1 MLFEAAG
8 VEVEPK
14 MAKTEQ
20 ESQLGANLEPTWS
33 QHEPKKIKVR
43 GQVGQESYKRAH
55 RETQEPPKGSAQR
68 V

>member
-20 ESQLGANLEPTWS
+20 ESQLGANLELILAYL
-33 QHEPKKIKVR
+33 ELI
-43 GQVGQESYKRAH
+43 
-55 RETQEPPKGSAQR
+55 
-68 V
+68 